1 MKYAGGCFG
10 CLGLIFFGLS
20 VALAIGSTFIVQGLT
35 EVSPEAAT
43 MFAGLLT
50 PLQAASSGCCCLSSV
65 LAVVLLAVGAR
76 DPNAGE

>member
-10 CLGLIFFGLS
+10 CLGLICFGLS
-20 VALAIGSTFIVQGLT
+20 VVLAVGSAFIVQGLT

-43 MFAGLLT
+43 MFASLLT

-65 LAVVLLAVGAR
+65 LAIALLAMGAR
-76 DPNAGE
+76 DPSAGE